1 MKEGMTSKKNNQA
14 KDFFSFK
21 DDDFDLVE
29 LGQFIRDTTKYRVE
43 REWHILFNSNSGN
56 FMGYYKTIPENPKYN
71 SRNPDLILINKK
83 TKGIELI
90 IELDGDIHRI
100 KETDTDERNEQ
111 YEKAGIPLLVINK
124 WEMNTSIYDYVNK
137 KLEEGGY
144 I

>member
-1 MKEGMTSKKNNQA
+1 MVSKKNNQT
-14 KDFFSFK
+14 KSFFSYK

-29 LGQFIRDTTKYRVE
+29 LGQFIRDTTKYKVE
-43 REWHILFNSNSGN
+43 REWYILLSKKNGRYL
-56 FMGYYKTIPENPKYN
+56 GYAKTTPLEALCKC
-71 SRNPDLILINKK
+71 RNPDLILIDKK
-83 TKGIELI
+83 INRIELI

-100 KETDTDERNEQ
+100 KEVDTEERNED
-111 YEKAGIPLLVINK
+111 YKKAGIPLLVINK